1 MSKLPILE
9 GVLNYIKENNILFCM
24 PGHKGGKGFEDTSI
38 GRKFI
43 KNIMK
48 FDITEVEGVDN
59 LHKAEGIIKDA
70 SNLLSRFYGSKK
82 SYFLVN
88 GSTSGNMAMIF
99 SSFSEGDKIIVE
111 RNCHRSIFNAIIM
124 RKLKPVYVKNIISE
138 KLNAPIAMDLEHFSQ
153 VVENNNDAKGI
164 IVTYPNYYGICSNL
178 EFIID
183 KAKKYGMK
191 VLVDSAH
198 GAHFGIS
205 DSLPKSAVRLGA
217 DMVVT
222 STHKTLPSLTQTSYL
237 HVNDGQDIDKV
248 DFYVSAFLSTS
259 PSYIFLCS
267 MDYARF
273 YLENYGQIKYEK
285 LLNTANYYR
294 NKINNIKGIHVI
306 GIEDIATLN
315 AEIKNRRNENSDL
328 NYVWDIDTTR
338 YVINLDE
345 EYDGNL
351 LLNYLRKFGVQA
363 EMSDVSNVV
372 LIFSPFDLEE
382 EFKRLYDILKDCNL
396 SNLKRNGL
404 SLVQYDIPKLQIV
417 PYEAVDSKKEF
428 VKLEESLGRI
438 SAENIV
444 PYPPGVPI
452 LAIGELI
459 NRESLEII
467 KYYKDNGTDIL
478 GIQDDKIKVVISN

>member
-328 NYVWDIDTTR
+328 NYVWDVDTTR

-404 SLVQYDIPKLQIV
+404 SLVQYDIPKLQII